1 MTKIFINRRLFNSKG
16 ERLSVY
22 GKIIDL
28 WKMEITVI
36 RCNKEDM
43 FEKKIADQLYQ
54 DGKGLKYVI
63 DLPSLEHPGK
73 QFNIYC
79 RDNFYLVPNE
89 FEQFAVILDLSHLG
103 ISIKDIFRSKKDRK
117 IIIKY

>member
-1 MTKIFINRRLFNSKG
+1 MTKIFINRRLFNKNG
-16 ERLSVY
+16 ERLSCY

-28 WKMEITVI
+28 WKMGITVV

-63 DLPSLEHPGK
+63 DLPTLEHPGK
-73 QFNIYC
+73 QFNLFL
-79 RDNFYLVPNE
+79 RENFYTEKTGKTFL
-89 FEQFAVILDLSHLG
+89 IDMRDLPASTTYKMYQ
-103 ISIKDIFRSKKDRK
+103 SVKDRK